1 MSHLE
6 TKSFPGSWI
15 KIQKEGI
22 TMSSNFHHFFL
33 PPLKVKIFYDAENQL
48 LGLEPS
54 EEGYNYSTRN
64 GIRSRV
70 IPADIPRKRFKAEWS
85 EKHQMLI
92 ADLND
97 VIL

>member
-1 MSHLE
+1 MSHLD

-15 KIQKEGI
+15 KLQKEGI
-22 TMSSNFHHFFL
+22 TVSPNFHHFFL
-33 PPLKVKIFYDAENQL
+33 LPFKVKIFYDSENRL
-48 LGLEPS
+48 LGLEPTK
-54 EEGYNYSTRN
+54 EGYNYSIRN

-70 IPADIPRKRFKAEWS
+70 IPSDIPRKRFKAEWA

>member
-1 MSHLE
+1 MS
-6 TKSFPGSWI
+6 P
-15 KIQKEGI
+15 
-22 TMSSNFHHFFL
+22 NFHYFFL
-33 PPLKVKIFYDAENQL
+33 PPFKVKIFYDSENQL

-70 IPADIPRKRFKAEWS
+70 IPPDIPRKRFKAEWS
-85 EKHQMLI
+85 ESHQMLI

-97 VIL
+97 AIL